1 MCTFKF
7 FRSSRKNEELNI
19 EETEDNKFSDISFEK
34 STIGLIDKFK
44 NKEQSK
50 NFSGIFQSFL
60 NFLKGLGVF
69 VLIGIL
75 MGKEIGLVYAPINI
89 TEEIPIE
96 ENRLSSKTE
105 ILENEFE
112 KLLEDI
118 DRYEQQ
124 ILILQKNKKTL
135 TNETKLLDS
144 EVQQANLQIQALDYQ
159 ISSLSREI
167 DKENERLMEN
177 SAEIAQRKLVI
188 EELLAEEYVANQNS
202 QIGKVLASKNLN
214 DFSESLN
221 YQLSLKTNIENQL
234 KEIEKIKQILNSQNE
249 ELKNKKSDLEILLS
263 LKQEQARILSAKKEE
278 KEKLLALTQGTESKY
293 QELLAQSQKTVEG
306 LKSQI
311 FSLRSGEELTFEQ
324 ALEYAQYAS
333 EKTGVRT
340 ALILAVLD
348 KESNFGKN
356 NGKCNYQEAMNP
368 KEIPFLMQIT
378 KELNT
383 DPNLVP
389 VSCPIL
395 SDGNYGGA
403 IGPAQFLPSTWLE
416 YRDLIQKITNR
427 VPSPWNPQ
435 DAFLAA
441 ALYLKNNGAD
451 SQNYNNEKIAAAKYY
466 GGGKWNYYLYSYGNR
481 VMELAAFY
489 EEQINNLNS
498 KLILK
503 NIETYLAFKDIKGLK
518 KEKIIF

>member
-7 FRSSRKNEELNI
+7 FRSSRNSEELNI
-19 EETEDNKFSDISFEK
+19 EEEKDNKFLDISFKKPTFKLVDK
-34 STIGLIDKFK
+34 SL
-44 NKEQSK
+44 NKEQTKKFLTIFQFVFGFLKSL
-50 NFSGIFQSFL
+50 GIFI
-60 NFLKGLGVF
+60 
-69 VLIGIL
+69 LIGIL
-75 MGKEIGLVYAPINI
+75 MGKEIGLVYAPISM
-89 TEEIPIE
+89 IE
-96 ENRLSSKTE
+96 ESLVEEDKPISKTE
-105 ILENEFE
+105 ILESEFG

-118 DRYEQQ
+118 EKYEQQ
-124 ILILQKNKKTL
+124 ILILQKETKTL
-135 TNETKLLDS
+135 TNETRLLDS
-144 EVQQANLQIQALDYQ
+144 EIQQANLQIQALDYQ
-159 ISSLSREI
+159 ISSLTSEI
-167 DKENERLMEN
+167 EKENKRLSEN
-177 SAEIAQRKLVI
+177 STEINQRKLVI
-188 EELLAEEYVANQNS
+188 EELLAEEYINNQNS
-202 QIGKVLASKNLN
+202 QIGKLLATQDLS
-214 DFSESLN
+214 DFSQNLN
-221 YQLSLKTNIENQL
+221 YQLSLKANIENQL

-263 LKQEQARILSAKKEE
+263 LKQEQARILALKKEE
-278 KEKLLALTQGTESKY
+278 KDKLLAITQGTESKY
-293 QELLAQSQKTVEG
+293 QELLAQSQKTVEE

-324 ALEYAQYAS
+324 ALEYAKYAS

-356 NGKCNYQEAMNP
+356 NGKCNYKESMNP
-368 KEIPFLMQIT
+368 KEIPYLMQIT
-378 KELNT
+378 EELNT
-383 DPNLVP
+383 DPELVP

-416 YRDLIQKITNR
+416 YRGLIGEITGR
-427 VPSPWNPQ
+427 IPSPWNPQ

-481 VMELAAFY
+481 VMELASFY
-489 EEQINNLNS
+489 EEQINDLNS
-498 KLILK
+498 KLILE
-503 NIETYLAFKDIKGLK
+503 NVETYLSFKDVEGLK
-518 KEKIIF
+518 KEKLIF

>member
-7 FRSSRKNEELNI
+7 FRSKGNGEKLNI
-19 EETEDNKFSDISFEK
+19 EEEGDNKFSDISFKK
-34 STIGLIDKFK
+34 STPKLVNKSS
-44 NKEQSK
+44 NKEQTK
-50 NFSGIFQSFL
+50 KFSIIFQFIFGFLKSLGIFI
-60 NFLKGLGVF
+60 
-69 VLIGIL
+69 LIGIL
-75 MGKEIGLVYAPINI
+75 MGKEIGLVYAPISMVK
-89 TEEIPIE
+89 ESRVE
-96 ENRLSSKTE
+96 ENKPTSKTE
-105 ILENEFE
+105 ILENEFG

-118 DRYEQQ
+118 EKYEQQ
-124 ILILQKNKKTL
+124 ILILQKETKTL

-144 EVQQANLQIQALDYQ
+144 EIQQANLQIKALDYQ
-159 ISSLSREI
+159 ISSLTSEI
-167 DKENERLMEN
+167 EKENTRLSEN
-177 SAEIAQRKLVI
+177 SSEIAQRKLVI
-188 EELLAEEYVANQNS
+188 EELLAEEYVNNQNS
-202 QIGKVLASKNLN
+202 QIGKLLATQNLS
-214 DFSESLN
+214 DFSQDLN
-221 YQLSLKTNIENQL
+221 YQLSLRANIENQL

-263 LKQEQARILSAKKEE
+263 LKQEQARILALKKEE
-278 KEKLLALTQGTESKY
+278 KDKLLAITQGMESKY
-293 QELLAQSQKTVEG
+293 QELLNQSQKTVEE

-324 ALEYAQYAS
+324 ALEYAKYAN

-340 ALILAVLD
+340 SLILAVLD

-356 NGKCNYQEAMNP
+356 NGKCNYQEARNP
-368 KEIPFLMQIT
+368 KEIPYLMQIT
-378 KELNT
+378 EELNT

-416 YRDLIQKITNR
+416 YRDLIEEITGK

-451 SQNYNNEKIAAAKYY
+451 SRNYNDEKIAAAKYY
-466 GGGKWNYYLYSYGNR
+466 GGGKWNYYFYSYGNR

-489 EEQINNLNS
+489 EEQINNLNN
-498 KLILK
+498 KLILE
-503 NIETYLAFKDIKGLK
+503 NIETYLSFKGINGLK
-518 KEKIIF
+518 EKLIF